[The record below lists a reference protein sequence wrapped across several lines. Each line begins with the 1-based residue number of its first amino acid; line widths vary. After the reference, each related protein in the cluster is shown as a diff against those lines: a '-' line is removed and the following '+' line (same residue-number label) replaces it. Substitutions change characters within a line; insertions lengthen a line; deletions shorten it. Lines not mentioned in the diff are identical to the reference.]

1 MLNLKLAQTNDA
13 QLAMSFIDQAKAHL
27 KAQGIDQWQTGYPD
41 LACIEADIALQKGY
55 FLADGETP
63 IGYLCI
69 DFAGEPAYLD
79 LKGEWGSSE
88 AYGVVHRMAIGD
100 TRRGQGLAARTFR
113 LVQQLCL
120 ERNVHCIRIDTDGAN
135 EKMQHVLAKAG
146 FQYRGTIQFDGSEK
160 IAFDKMF

>member
-1 MLNLKLAQTNDA
+1 MLNLKLAQTGDA

-41 LACIEADIALQKGY
+41 LACIETDIDLQKGY
-55 FLADGETP
+55 FLTDGQTP
-63 IGYLCI
+63 VGYLCI
-69 DFAGEPAYLD
+69 DFEGEPAYLD
-79 LKGEWGSSE
+79 LKGEWASNK

-100 TRRGQGLAARTFR
+100 ECRGRGLAGQTFE

-120 ERNVHCIRIDTDGAN
+120 ERDIHCIRVDTDAAN

-146 FQYRGTIQFDGSEK
+146 FTYRGTIWFDNSEK
-160 IAFDKMF
+160 IAFDKTF